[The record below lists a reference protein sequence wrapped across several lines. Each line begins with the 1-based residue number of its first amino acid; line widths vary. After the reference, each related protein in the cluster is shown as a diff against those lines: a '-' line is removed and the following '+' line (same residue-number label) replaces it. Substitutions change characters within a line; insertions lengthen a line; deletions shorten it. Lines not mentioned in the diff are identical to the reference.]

1 MIEKIKGIS
10 ITGRCFSNEA
20 SLMFFPN
27 SNDRISIIYG
37 KNGSGKSTISDG
49 FLCLS
54 DSHSPTDLSASLFD
68 ETKTDIALSTG
79 SRIFVFNEKYIDDN
93 VKIDADGLG
102 TIILLGG
109 QVDLQAEID
118 RYIDLARTAKIAYD
132 AAQTT
137 LDQYSQ
143 NSNPISPNYHLD
155 RIKKTLQ
162 SAWAVNDAAIKGNKI
177 NSKVTEGVIK
187 EICELTIP
195 ETAAQL
201 QKQYDETR
209 ILLEKVSDTAV
220 SYPTPIYPISITAN
234 FENELCSLLSKSVEQ
249 PVLTERETLILA
261 AIQGGKQSIIEAAQK
276 DFTNASTSVCPYC
289 YRPIDEAYKHG
300 LIESINRVL
309 NKDVD
314 AHKAELRSIRFPVL
328 TEDYRGFTDL
338 DPKLV
343 ELIIAQRD
351 VCIGIIERYKSAI
364 QEKENSIYTPIS
376 TSALGLEKSITKLNT
391 LLKELENKREEFSD
405 AIKKRKSLV
414 LNLISLNK
422 KIAHLQI
429 EQMYR
434 DYQKQMRA
442 RKSAESNLI
451 LKQKCYME
459 TASHLNELEQR
470 KANVGLAIN
479 SINNA
484 LDYVFFSHGRLSI
497 ELRGDKY
504 FLKSNGKDVKPKNV
518 SLGERNIIALCYFFT
533 QILSN
538 QEVKKL
544 YQNEQLVVID
554 DPVSSFDFENKVGI
568 ISFIRYQV
576 NRIIRGNSNSK
587 VLILSHDLATVFDLN
602 KAMKEICQSTK
613 GIAKITAT
621 TYSSLEL
628 CDHSLKPFL
637 RQRSEYGD
645 MLSRI
650 YRYANGESNEDKLV
664 IGNTMRRAL
673 EAFSTFTYRKSI
685 DEVLYFQGVLN
696 ELGEH
701 SSYFENLMC
710 RLVLHG
716 ESHFEEQVYNLHD
729 DANFYEFISDNE
741 KVRTAKDILCFMY
754 LLNNHHIE
762 AYMKD
767 VPGAI
772 NTIKTW
778 TRNIPKNAAF
788 EIQEP
793 ALQREIPLYDL
804 PLSAGNGVQMFD
816 ESMPFNIFRTTEK
829 NCDFALRVSGDSM
842 EPDIPNHSIVLIK
855 KSDIVSEGK
864 IGAFFLNGEVY
875 CKRLSHQNKKT
886 LLCSNNP
893 QYPPIDVLENDTLT
907 TYGQVVKTIFPE
919 ELNTPKSK

>member
-10 ITGRCFSNEA
+10 IKGRCFSNEA

-27 SNDRISIIYG
+27 SNDRISIVYG
-37 KNGSGKSTISDG
+37 KNGSGKSTISGG

-54 DSHSPTDLSASLFD
+54 DSRSPTDLSVSLFD
-68 ETKTDIALSTG
+68 ETKTDIGLSTG

-132 AAQTT
+132 AAQTA

-143 NSNPISPNYHLD
+143 NSNPISPNYHLE
-155 RIKKTLQ
+155 RIKKALQ

-201 QKQYDETR
+201 QKQYEETR

-220 SYPTPIYPISITAN
+220 SYPTPIYPISITAK

-343 ELIIAQRD
+343 ELTIAQRD

-376 TSALGLEKSITKLNT
+376 TSALGLEESITKLNA
-391 LLKELENKREEFSD
+391 LLKELEDKREEFSD

-442 RKSAESNLI
+442 KKSAESNLI

-621 TYSSLEL
+621 TYSSLEVI
-628 CDHSLKPFL
+628 LKNKCT
-637 RQRSEYGD
+637 
-645 MLSRI
+645 I
-650 YRYANGESNEDKLV
+650 YMMMPTSTNSFQ
-664 IGNTMRRAL
+664 IMR
-673 EAFSTFTYRKSI
+673 K
-685 DEVLYFQGVLN
+685 
-696 ELGEH
+696 
-701 SSYFENLMC
+701 
-710 RLVLHG
+710 
-716 ESHFEEQVYNLHD
+716 
-729 DANFYEFISDNE
+729 YEPQ
-741 KVRTAKDILCFMY
+741 K
-754 LLNNHHIE
+754 
-762 AYMKD
+762 
-767 VPGAI
+767 
-772 NTIKTW
+772 
-778 TRNIPKNAAF
+778 
-788 EIQEP
+788 
-793 ALQREIPLYDL
+793 
-804 PLSAGNGVQMFD
+804 
-816 ESMPFNIFRTTEK
+816 IF
-829 NCDFALRVSGDSM
+829 FALC
-842 EPDIPNHSIVLIK
+842 I
-855 KSDIVSEGK
+855 
-864 IGAFFLNGEVY
+864 
-875 CKRLSHQNKKT
+875 C
-886 LLCSNNP
+886 
-893 QYPPIDVLENDTLT
+893 
-907 TYGQVVKTIFPE
+907 
-919 ELNTPKSK
+919 